1 MFLRA
6 YISKS
11 LSTLSKA
18 AAKSTKQ
25 QNVGSFN
32 YKRDLNA
39 ILSVKTR
46 S

>member
-18 AAKSTKQ
+18 AEKSRKQ

-32 YKRDLNA
+32 CKRDFIA
-39 ILSVKTR
+39 ILSVKTW